1 MGKLSAITPVLLLAC
16 LAGCGDRSA
25 VTTDTGTDT
34 AAAPAKAE
42 AATEAAPAAAGED
55 DNVTARYACQADT
68 GVVVLDNR
76 SARVSLPGGE
86 RHTLEHV
93 ADSDPQVY
101 AGDSL
106 YFTIQADSAH
116 LSQQDGTRELA
127 CTKAN

>member
-42 AATEAAPAAAGED
+42 AAPAAAGED
-55 DNVTARYACQADT
+55 DNATARYACQADT
-68 GVVVLDNR
+68 AVVVLDDGT
-76 SARVSLPGGE
+76 ARVSLPGGE
-86 RHTLEHV
+86 RHTLERV

-116 LSQQDGTRELA
+116 LSQQDGARELA
-127 CTKAN
+127 CTKVN

>member
-16 LAGCGDRSA
+16 LTGCGDRST
-25 VTTDTGTDT
+25 VTTDTGTGTDT
-34 AAAPAKAE
+34 AAAPAKA
-42 AATEAAPAAAGED
+42 EAAPAAAGED

-86 RHTLEHV
+86 RHTLQHV

-116 LSQQDGTRELA
+116 LSQQDGARELA